1 MTNESKIKQIQDLH
15 KSDVLQKQDKWANEK
30 DNMER
35 RLSEMLTKL
44 KDQDSERDQM
54 MEKITVKE
62 QELKRTN
69 DQLYRQKGSEEDLKQ
84 ELEAHIAVLE

>member
-1 MTNESKIKQIQDLH
+1 
-15 KSDVLQKQDKWANEK
+15 
-30 DNMER
+30 MER

-69 DQLYRQKGSEEDLKQ
+69 DQLYRQKGSEEDLK
-84 ELEAHIAVLE
+84 